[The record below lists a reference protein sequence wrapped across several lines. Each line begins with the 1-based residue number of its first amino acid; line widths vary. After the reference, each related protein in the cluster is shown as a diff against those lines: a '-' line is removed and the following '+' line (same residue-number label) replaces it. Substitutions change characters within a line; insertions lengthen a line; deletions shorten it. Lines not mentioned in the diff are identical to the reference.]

1 MAANMENKDQN
12 FNPDKTALEDT
23 FVSRS
28 QPRRRRRWKI
38 LTGILLCVLLVL
50 AMAPYL
56 LSTAPGTRL
65 ANHLIG
71 SFADVKMEIEDL
83 SLTWLGPCRAEN
95 VRVRNET
102 DREIFLLEKGTC
114 ARGIWHLLTHWENF
128 QQLDLEK
135 PRLIIHI
142 DELEDK
148 DPKPMPEAHG
158 NISLREGEIC
168 LVRSSGHQLT
178 FRQIQGQITLATLDD
193 IQADLNFALKE
204 GEKAQ
209 TKIKLSQLT
218 DQGFLTPSQAVG
230 NVNLS
235 SESKISLKPILEFAL
250 NRQDIDGRVGFQL
263 TSTFGQGNIQ
273 TKFTS
278 EVQDLYASHT
288 RTAALKPLTFR
299 WESDFQMYPD
309 HRIIGFS
316 ALAGKVG
323 ELGVIF
329 AYRQSGKP
337 VTISGSDILAFI
349 LEGRDPG
356 LPDVDLDVKGM
367 LDLPILAEALPS
379 LINLKPGIQI
389 ETGQLHLEH
398 LVLSTERN
406 ETPTASLTLQ
416 VKDLTTKKQDKIIS
430 WKPIT
435 SQLDAQILPEKGL
448 YVPQFNISSSFAQ
461 AQASGTI
468 KDFQGRFDV
477 DLSKMQDTFTELFD
491 LGNHR
496 FKGQLKGDLKL
507 SQTIK
512 EKLDIEFHC
521 DGSQLQYR
529 SELNELRIESLTSDY
544 LGSITYAEKKPQKI
558 TARKLHLNL
567 EDRVLADLDGWYDF
581 KQNAW
586 QGQITIPR
594 GEFAYVL
601 QQNSSFVSPKLKNY
615 DGNVWLQTSFQRAD
629 ATSPIRLSGQCRLQN
644 LTHEK
649 KPLSESDIAL
659 SWTDMRLTPKTN
671 LIQIAQAKLQ
681 SEFAQL
687 QAQSIQ
693 AGFDQTQMWGGQL
706 SLQADLPKCA
716 KLADSFFTA
725 SLPKIMQ
732 GKLTWDGNIQTK
744 ENIST
749 FQGRAAIENFQ
760 IGAGKTQFREPK
772 LVLNHNTLWDQKQH
786 RIELRDTRL
795 MGDLLQMNI
804 SGTIQDYQQSRTLD
818 LAGSYK
824 GDWENFTALLHQFI
838 PATQGNVIF
847 TGISESE
854 FTIRGPA
861 RQPDVRPTFHGVQA
875 KTALHW
881 TSGEIFG
888 LSLDPGAIS
897 PSLQQGKIYLA
908 DKSIPS
914 RQGKVQLH
922 NSYISLE
929 PNIPTLFLSQ
939 PTWVL
944 ENVSINPKLADSLL
958 SRFNPIFA
966 NLSTVDGKVSLQCQD
981 LVLPLDRQY
990 LSQATG
996 AGILDI
1002 SQLRLEPKGF
1012 IMQLLSL
1019 GGILYEPVHHVS
1031 VKQVEFGI
1039 RDGKIEYDNFT
1050 ISLFKGFDLYFSGSV
1065 CIHDDRLDLKVSM
1078 PITTALLEKLKVK
1091 GPVAEF
1097 ARVLQG
1103 LRVDIPILGDRK
1115 HPKLDLSQIPL
1126 QDLLKR
1132 AMDLLLKN
1140 QVGNFLEQILS
1151 PKKLNEKKSPPDEI
1165 PEQENAPPKQETNVL
1180 DSIFDIFQENLEK
1193 RRQKKDSKPD

>member
-1 MAANMENKDQN
+1 MENKKHN
-12 FNPDKTALEDT
+12 STPDKTTPEDSSAT
-23 FVSRS
+23 AA
-28 QPRRRRRWKI
+28 QPYRRKRRRRQII
-38 LTGILLCVLLVL
+38 LLGIFLCVLLLL
-50 AMAPYL
+50 ATAPYL

-65 ANHLIG
+65 TSHLIG
-71 SFADVKMEIEDL
+71 SFADVEMEIEDL
-83 SLTWLGPCRAEN
+83 SLTWLGPCYAEN
-95 VRVRNET
+95 VRVRDET
-102 DREIFLLEKGTC
+102 EREIFLLEKGTC
-114 ARGIWHLLTHWENF
+114 ARGVWHLLTHWENF

-135 PRLIIHI
+135 PCLIIHI

-148 DPKPMPEAHG
+148 EPKPMPEPHG
-158 NISLREGEIC
+158 NISLREGEIH

-193 IQADLNFALKE
+193 IQAALNFVLKE
-204 GEKAQ
+204 GGKVQ

-218 DQGFLTPSQAVG
+218 DQGFLTHSQAVG
-230 NVNLS
+230 NVDIS

-250 NRQDIDGRVGFQL
+250 NRQDIEGRVDFQL
-263 TSTFGQGNIQ
+263 TSTFGQGKIQ
-273 TKFTS
+273 TRFTS
-278 EVQDLYASHT
+278 EMQDLYASHS

-299 WESDFQMYPD
+299 WESDFQAQSD
-309 HRIIGFS
+309 RFIGNS
-316 ALAGKVG
+316 KITGKMG

-329 AYRQSGKP
+329 AYRHTTKP
-337 VTISGSDILAFI
+337 TAVSSSDILAFI

-356 LPDVDLDVKGM
+356 LPDVDLDVKGK
-367 LDLPILAEALPS
+367 LDLPIVAEALPS
-379 LINLKPGIQI
+379 LIHLKPGIQI
-389 ETGQLHLEH
+389 ETGQLHLD
-398 LVLSTERN
+398 N
-406 ETPTASLTLQ
+406 LTLHA
-416 VKDLTTKKQDKIIS
+416 KRNDTSTAALDLHIRNLKTKQQNKIIF
-430 WKPIT
+430 WEPI
-435 SQLDAQILPEKGL
+435 SSRLDAQFIPEKGL
-448 YVPQFNISSSFAQ
+448 YVPQFNIASSFAQ
-461 AQASGTI
+461 AQASGSV
-468 KDFQGRFDV
+468 KDFQGRFDA
-477 DLSKMQDTFTELFD
+477 DLSKLQDTFTELFD

-507 SQTIK
+507 SQTVK
-512 EKLDIEFHC
+512 EQLDIEFHC

-529 SELNELRIESLTSDY
+529 TELNEFRIESLTSDY

-558 TARKLHLNL
+558 TARKLHLNF

-581 KQNAW
+581 KQDAW

-601 QQNSSFVSPKLKNY
+601 QQKLSPVSPKLKNY

-629 ATSPIRLSGQCRLQN
+629 ATSPIRLSGQCRVQN

-649 KPLSESDIAL
+649 KPLSESDISL
-659 SWTDMRLTPKTN
+659 SWTDVQLTPKTN
-671 LIQIAQAKLQ
+671 LVQIAQAKLD

-693 AGFDQTQMWGGQL
+693 AGFAQTQMWGGQL

-716 KLADSFFTA
+716 KLADPFLA
-725 SLPKIMQ
+725 GSLPKIMQ

-749 FQGRAAIENFQ
+749 FLGTAAIENFQ
-760 IGAGKTQFREPK
+760 IGAGKTQFLEPK
-772 LVLNHNTLWDQKQH
+772 LVLNHHTLWDQKQH
-786 RIELRDTRL
+786 QIELRETCL
-795 MGDLLQMNI
+795 TGDLLQMDI
-804 SGTIQDYQQSRTLD
+804 SGAIKDYQQSRTLD
-818 LAGSYK
+818 LTGSYK
-824 GDWENFTALLHQFI
+824 GDWEKFTALLHQFI
-838 PATQGNVIF
+838 PATQGNVVF
-847 TGISESE
+847 TGISESD

-861 RQPDVRPTFHGVQA
+861 REPAVRPTFHGIQA
-875 KTALHW
+875 QTALHW

-888 LSLDPGAIS
+888 LSLDPGTIS

-922 NSYISLE
+922 NSYVSLE
-929 PNIPTLFLSQ
+929 PNIPTLYIEP

-944 ENVSINPKLADSLL
+944 ENVSINPKLADYLL

-966 NLSTVDGKVSLQCQD
+966 NLSTIEGKVSLQCRD

-990 LSQATG
+990 LSQASG

-1002 SQLRLEPKGF
+1002 SQLKLEPKGF

-1019 GGILYEPVHHVS
+1019 AGILYEPVRQVS
-1031 VKQVEFGI
+1031 VKQVEFSI

-1050 ISLFKGFDLYFSGSV
+1050 ISLIKGFDLRFSGSV
-1065 CIHDDRLDLKVSM
+1065 GLHDDRLDLKVSM

-1091 GPVAEF
+1091 GPVTEF

-1115 HPKLDLSQIPL
+1115 HPKLDLSHIPL

-1151 PKKLNEKKSPPDEI
+1151 PKKLNEKKSPPDET
-1165 PEQENAPPKQETNVL
+1165 PEQENAPPKQETNAL

-1193 RRQKKDSKPD
+1193 RKQKETKPD